1 VGVGKT
7 RGVSTA
13 AVVFGGPSPEHDISI
28 LTGLQAARALVV
40 AGTPPSAIYWSKA
53 GDFYAVSPTLEA
65 VAFAEGVP
73 PKSEPLELV
82 AGPGGGFVRAGTRFA
97 KRTTL
102 PVSTV
107 VNACHGGPGEDGTLQ
122 AALDLAG
129 VPYTG
134 PSAAGAALGMDK
146 LAFAGVVAAAGLTS
160 LPRHAFTADSAHA
173 AAPAFAGPY
182 IVKPRFGGSSIGIE
196 IIDDMDVA
204 QALVRSSTLYSDGA
218 LVEPFLPDA
227 IDLNISVRTFPRVAL
242 SPIERPLR
250 RDQGGRI
257 YTYAE
262 KYLAGGDGLASAP
275 RELPAQLDAPVEG
288 LIRAAATRIAD
299 IALVR
304 GVARIDFLLA
314 GSELYVNEINT
325 IPGALSWYLWAA
337 GGVPFATLL
346 DDLIAEATSRSGRAW
361 STQGADGSAL
371 RAAGSIA
378 GKLA

>member
-1 VGVGKT
+1 MGVGKT
-7 RGVSTA
+7 RGVTTA

-40 AGTPPSAIYWSKA
+40 AGAAPSAIYWSKA

-65 VAFAEGVP
+65 AAFADGVP

-146 LAFAGVVAAAGLTS
+146 LAFAGVVASAGLTG
-160 LPRHAFTADSAHA
+160 LPRYAFTADSPHGP
-173 AAPAFAGPY
+173 APAFAGPY

-196 IIDDMDVA
+196 IIDDMAVA
-204 QALVRSSTLYSDGA
+204 HALVRSSPLYREGA

-227 IDLNISVRTFPRVAL
+227 IDLNISVRTFPQLAL
-242 SPIERPLR
+242 SPIERPIR

-275 RELPAQLDAPVEG
+275 RELPAQLDAPLEG

-337 GGVPFATLL
+337 GGVPFPTLL
-346 DDLIAEATSRSGRAW
+346 ADLIAEATARSGRRW

>member
-1 VGVGKT
+1 VT
-7 RGVSTA
+7 TA

-28 LTGLQAARALVV
+28 LTGLQAARALAV
-40 AGTPPSAIYWSKA
+40 AGVAPSAIYWSKA

-65 VAFAEGVP
+65 AAFADGVP
-73 PKSEPLELV
+73 PKSEALELV
-82 AGPGGGFVRAGTRFA
+82 AGPGGGFVRAGTRFS
-97 KRTTL
+97 KRASM
-102 PVSTV
+102 PVSAV

-122 AALDLAG
+122 AVLDLAG

-146 LAFAGVVAAAGLTS
+146 LAFAGVVASAGLPS
-160 LPRHAFTADSAHA
+160 LTRYAVTADTPDGSH
-173 AAPAFAGPY
+173 APAPTFAGPY

-204 QALVRSSTLYSDGA
+204 HALVRSSPLYREGA
-218 LVEPFLPDA
+218 IVEPFHPDA
-227 IDLNISVRTFPRVAL
+227 IDLNISVRTFPHLAL

-250 RDQGGRI
+250 PDQGGRI

-275 RELPAQLDAPVEG
+275 RELPAQLDAPLEAS
-288 LIRAAATRIAD
+288 IRAAATRIAD

-337 GGVPFATLL
+337 GGVPFTALL
-346 DDLIAEATSRSGRAW
+346 ADLLAESTARTGRAW